1 MIDLFQSSQRNYEGL
16 SLSPARNTF
25 MAPLKLEPVQ
35 VAARKLLLSKINHT
49 AYFISI

>member
-16 SLSPARNTF
+16 SPSPARNTF
-25 MAPLKLEPVQ
+25 MAPLKLGRVQ